1 MSPLKNTLHCLTG
14 MLILGMLI
22 GSSLDLR
29 DFQLF
34 TTGGFSFG
42 RCVATQ
48 QLWGNKIVAD
58 CNADYEFLCTHN
70 TIYACWTYLL
80 LPWND
85 KPSESAVLKER
96 QTKAKAIYWLF
107 DRTNVLAVF
116 KIFIFC
122 CLQHVIGYIMFDG
135 HCTLRTEVEL
145 IVGV

>member
-48 QLWGNKIVAD
+48 QL
-58 CNADYEFLCTHN
+58 
-70 TIYACWTYLL
+70 
-80 LPWND
+80 
-85 KPSESAVLKER
+85 
-96 QTKAKAIYWLF
+96 
-107 DRTNVLAVF
+107 
-116 KIFIFC
+116 
-122 CLQHVIGYIMFDG
+122 
-135 HCTLRTEVEL
+135 
-145 IVGV
+145 